1 VTRSDGSAPRRERW
15 VVAGIAQR
23 RAKGGGML
31 NRHGEEER
39 GRGGG
44 GRPGGQTSLPG
55 PAQGNGPGG
64 QWAGEEKGIKI

>member
-1 VTRSDGSAPRRERW
+1 
-15 VVAGIAQR
+15 VAGIAQR

-39 GRGGG
+39 GRGG